1 MYNLYDVTW
10 LFGVIYAAKY
20 GDLCLSKQN
29 TIICLFY
36 IFKQV
41 SAAPNHS
48 RVLLFW

>member
-1 MYNLYDVTW
+1 MILPGCLGLYM
-10 LFGVIYAAKY
+10 LLKY
-20 GDLCLSKQN
+20 GDLCFSKQN

-48 RVLLFW
+48 RVLFFW